1 MAVTKLEKMI
11 NPEVMSQMISA
22 KVEKKVAIMPF
33 AKVDSTLQGQ
43 PGNTITLPVFGYIG
57 DATNVAEGTSIGA
70 SELTTTH
77 KQFTI
82 KKIAKGV
89 DITDEAILSGYGDP
103 VGEANRQLAMAISQK
118 IDQDAIDALYGASL
132 KFDGVANKISYAG
145 IVDAIDKFEEEF
157 NTEKIIFV
165 HPKQVSQLRKDADF
179 TSADKYVNGN
189 YVAVNGEI
197 GKIANARVVVSKRI
211 KESDDTNGYVCP
223 IVKISYDSE
232 TEQDTSALTIFLKKG
247 IMVETSRNIDTQ
259 VNMIRASEHYVVALT
274 DESWSY
280 KRAAE
285 VYTD

>member
-11 NPEVMSQMISA
+11 NPEVMAEMVSA
-22 KVEKKVAIMPF
+22 KVAKKVAVIPF

-57 DATNVAEGTSIGA
+57 DAADVAEGTSIGA

-103 VGEANRQLAMAISQK
+103 VGEANKQLANALAQK
-118 IDQDAIDALYGASL
+118 VDQDAIDALYGASL
-132 KFDGVANKISYAG
+132 KYDDISNKISYAG

-157 NTEKIIFV
+157 NTEKVLFI
-165 HPKQVSQLRKDADF
+165 HPKQLSQLRKDADF

-189 YVAVNGEI
+189 YIAVNGEV
-197 GKIANARVVVSKRI
+197 GKIANCRVVVSKRV
-211 KESDDTNGYVCP
+211 KEDDTHAGYVCP
-223 IVKISYDSE
+223 IVKINFDTE
-232 TEQDTSALTIFLKKG
+232 TEESSSALTIFLKRN

-259 VNMIRASEHYVVALT
+259 VNMIRASEHYICALT
-274 DESWSY
+274 DQS
-280 KRAAE
+280 KVVLA
-285 VYTD
+285 TFKK

>member
-1 MAVTKLEKMI
+1 MTMTKLANMI

-22 KVEKKVAIMPF
+22 KVEKKVAVMPF

-43 PGNTITLPVFGYIG
+43 AGNTITIPVFGYIG
-57 DATNVAEGTSIGA
+57 DASNVEEGASIGA

-132 KFDGVANKISYAG
+132 KYDDISNKISYAG
-145 IVDAIDKFEEEF
+145 IVDSIDKFEEEV
-157 NTEKIIFV
+157 NTEKVLFI
-165 HPKQVSQLRKDADF
+165 HPKQLSQLRKDADF
-179 TSADKYVNGN
+179 ISADKYVNGN
-189 YVAVNGEI
+189 YIAVNGEI
-197 GKIANARVVVSKRI
+197 GKIANCRVVVSKRI
-211 KESDDTNGYVCP
+211 KEDDTHAGYVNP
-223 IVKISYDSE
+223 IVKLSFDTE
-232 TEQDTSALTIFLKKG
+232 TEEASSALTIFLKKG

-259 VNMIRASEHYVVALT
+259 VNMIRASELYTVALT
-274 DESWSY
+274 DAS
-280 KRAAE
+280 KVVLA
-285 VYTD
+285 TFKK

>member
-1 MAVTKLEKMI
+1 MTKLANMI

-22 KVEKKVAIMPF
+22 KVEKKVAVMPF

-43 PGNTITLPVFGYIG
+43 AGNTITIPVFGYIG
-57 DATNVAEGTSIGA
+57 DASNVEEGASIGA

-132 KFDGVANKISYAG
+132 KYDDISNKISYAG
-145 IVDAIDKFEEEF
+145 IVDSIDKFEEEV
-157 NTEKIIFV
+157 NTEKVLFI
-165 HPKQVSQLRKDADF
+165 HPKQLSQLRKDADF
-179 TSADKYVNGN
+179 ISADKYVNGN
-189 YVAVNGEI
+189 YIAVNGEI
-197 GKIANARVVVSKRI
+197 GKIANCRVVVSKRI
-211 KESDDTNGYVCP
+211 KEDDTHAGYVNP
-223 IVKISYDSE
+223 IVKLSFDTE
-232 TEQDTSALTIFLKKG
+232 TEEASSALTIFLKKG

-259 VNMIRASEHYVVALT
+259 VNMIRASELYTVALT
-274 DESWSY
+274 DAS
-280 KRAAE
+280 KVVLA
-285 VYTD
+285 TFKK